1 MPDPPRDDDLA
12 RKQTLGDAE
21 QTLADTDQTLS
32 DVDQTGADS
41 DQASSDS
48 DRLAAERDQAASDRD
63 LAHGVD
69 PRLHEFSRDVRARSA
84 RQREQTAG
92 ARLETAR
99 QRDAAARARDLA
111 ALARDHAAT
120 ARDLA
125 MVQHARADEQKL
137 GLRAVTGADIVL
149 RAADQR
155 KRAARHRAEA
165 AEHRALAA
173 EDRVAAH
180 HDREQAALDRQ
191 QALID
196 HQTLVR
202 QLAIAETDAVTGA
215 RTRAAGLRDLGNEL
229 ARCRRNSGT
238 LVVAYVDVVGLKA
251 LNDREGHAAGDDL
264 LKRVVA
270 QIRAQLRSY
279 DLIVRLGGDEFVA
292 AMSNITLPDAR
303 ERLAR
308 VAGTLAAA
316 EKPAAIR
323 AGLAKLADHDSAEDL
338 IARAD
343 GELMAARG

>member
-1 MPDPPRDDDLA
+1 VAHHPSGDELA
-12 RKQTLGDAE
+12 AMHTIADAE
-21 QTLADTDQTLS
+21 QTVADTDQTLS
-32 DVDQTGADS
+32 DADQTSSDS
-41 DQASSDS
+41 DHASSDS
-48 DRLAAERDQAASDRD
+48 DRRAAERDQAASDRD

-69 PRLHEFSRDVRARSA
+69 PRLHEFSRDVRERTA
-84 RQREQTAG
+84 RQREQAAAT
-92 ARLETAR
+92 RVETAH

-111 ALARDHAAT
+111 AVARDQAAA

-125 MVQHARADEQKL
+125 MAQHERADEFDI
-137 GLRAVTGADIVL
+137 GLRVVRAADIVL

-155 KRAARHRAEA
+155 RRAARYRAEA
-165 AEHRALAA
+165 AQHRARAA
-173 EDRVAAH
+173 EDRVAAE

-191 QALID
+191 QALTD
-196 HQTLVR
+196 RHDMAR

-215 RTRAAGLRDLGNEL
+215 RTRAAGLRDLGREL
-229 ARCRRNSGT
+229 DRCRRNSGT

-251 LNDREGHAAGDDL
+251 LNDTEGHGAGDDL

-279 DLIVRLGGDEFVA
+279 DLIVRLGGDEFLA

-303 ERLAR
+303 ERLAH
-308 VAGTLAAA
+308 VAGALAAA

-323 AGLAKLADHDSAEDL
+323 TGLAELAGDDSADDL

-343 GELMAARG
+343 SELIANR